1 MGHYSPVYPAIQN
14 DRKEREYKP
23 SGVDWLSARELW
35 NGRFEMEP
43 SRVTEDRPQILVVED
58 NPADVQLL
66 RWALERADL
75 HCDLT
80 VINDGS
86 AAVDYVQQRGQYA
99 DAAVPSLAL
108 LDLNL
113 PKYDGIE
120 ILQALRASP
129 AFADVPVAILSSS
142 SSPREREKLDA
153 FGVARYITKP
163 ADLEH
168 FLAIGF
174 VLRDLLQGTLAS

>member
-1 MGHYSPVYPAIQN
+1 M
-14 DRKEREYKP
+14 
-23 SGVDWLSARELW
+23 
-35 NGRFEMEP
+35 
-43 SRVTEDRPQILVVED
+43 VED

-66 RWALERADL
+66 KWALERAEL
-75 HCDLT
+75 NCELI
-80 VINDGS
+80 VIDDGS
-86 AAVDYVQQRGQYA
+86 AALEFVQQRGRY
-99 DAAVPSLAL
+99 AAVAVPHLAL

-120 ILQALRASP
+120 ILQALRSNP

-142 SSPREREKLDA
+142 SSPRERAKLDT

-163 ADLEH
+163 ADLEQ

-174 VLRDLLQGTLAS
+174 ILKDLLAATAVH